1 MKLFKLLF
9 LGLSFFAAQVMA
21 QTTSASSLKLSVY
34 SVMVST
40 SPFCTSPITI
50 FNNAAPT
57 LLDFITKPTLGSSG
71 SPTNPPDGTYNCVI
85 IKMSDNIVF
94 TPVAAAGASCAAGT
108 QYTTDVCTNTSSM
121 TVPNSGVTTA
131 CTGTGTVA
139 SADIVYMYLT
149 TNANASTGSN
159 AFLQPA
165 NVASTNGIK
174 IANPLVVSG
183 NASSKFIVNTAN
195 KVGTGGGACGIN
207 APVFDFQ

>member
-1 MKLFKLLF
+1 MKFFKLLV
-9 LGLSFFAAQVMA
+9 LGASFFTLQVMA

-40 SPFCTSPITI
+40 SPFCTNPITI
-50 FNNAAPT
+50 FDNATAT
-57 LLDFITKPTLGSSG
+57 QLDFISKPTLGSSG
-71 SPTNPPDGTYNCVI
+71 SPTNPADGTYNCVI
-85 IKMSDNIVF
+85 IKMSDNILF
-94 TPVAAAGASCAAGT
+94 TPIAAAGASCAAGT
-108 QYTTDVCTNTSSM
+108 QYTTDVCTTTSNK

-131 CTGTGTVA
+131 CTGSGTVP
-139 SADIVYMYLT
+139 SVDVVYMYLT

-159 AFLQPA
+159 AFLQPTNA
-165 NVASTNGIK
+165 ASTNGIK

-183 NASSKFIVNTAN
+183 NLSSKFIVNTAN